1 MTRVQ
6 SVHPEYE
13 LTIETI
19 IKMFMKKLEFTLENR
34 DIQWEKK
41 LISKQF
47 EENFTSNTY
56 DNDLLKAE
64 LEK

>member
-1 MTRVQ
+1 MTKVQ

-13 LTIETI
+13 MTIDAV
-19 IKMFMKKLEFTLENR
+19 IKMFMKKFELTIENR

-41 LISKQF
+41 LINKQF
-47 EENFTSNTY
+47 EENFNTNTY